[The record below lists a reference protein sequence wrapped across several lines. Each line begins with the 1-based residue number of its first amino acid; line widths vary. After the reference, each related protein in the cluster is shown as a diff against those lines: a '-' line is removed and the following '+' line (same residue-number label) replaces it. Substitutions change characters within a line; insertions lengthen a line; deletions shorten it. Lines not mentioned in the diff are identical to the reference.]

1 MKKRNERN
9 ELSFSDICFK
19 TRGEGKKEKLRRDK
33 EREKERKRNKKI
45 KLETGNQDIP
55 AYIHDYET
63 AR

>member
-19 TRGEGKKEKLRRDK
+19 TREGKKEKLRRDK
-33 EREKERKRNKKI
+33 EREKERKKI

>member
-33 EREKERKRNKKI
+33 EREKERKKI